1 MFRYF
6 AAFFAILTF
15 THSSGLAE
23 EVVLGLSQS
32 RVAITAN
39 FDGSEILIFGGVKRE
54 APPPT
59 GAPLEVVI
67 VIEGP
72 SVPLTVRRKAKK
84 YGIWINADSVSIS
97 SAPAF
102 YSVSTSA
109 PFNDAIN
116 HTEDLRHHISVPR
129 AIRSIGAA
137 SYVSDPEAFT
147 DAVIRIRQE
156 NGLYQF
162 NENAVQFEEQTLFRT
177 TVHLPSN
184 LTEGNYKTRI
194 FLTRNGNVVSH
205 FETTIGVH
213 KVGLEQFLYSLSHE
227 RPLIYGLL
235 SLAIAIAA
243 GWGASAF
250 FRMFGRS

>member
-6 AAFFAILTF
+6 AAVFALLTL
-15 THSSGLAE
+15 TCSAGSAE
-23 EVVLGLSQS
+23 EVVLGLSQD
-32 RVAITAN
+32 RVAITATFN
-39 FDGSEILIFGGVKRE
+39 GSEILIFGGVKRD
-54 APPPT
+54 APPPE

-72 SVPLTVRRKAKK
+72 SVPLTVRRKARR
-84 YGIWINADSVSIS
+84 YGIWVNVDSVSIS

-109 PFNDAIN
+109 PFNEAIN

-129 AIRSIGAA
+129 AIRSIGVA
-137 SYVSDPEAFT
+137 SYVDDPDTFT

-156 NGLYQF
+156 NKLYQF
-162 NENAVQFEEQTLFRT
+162 NENAVQFDEQTLFRT
-177 TVHLPSN
+177 TVRLPSN

-194 FLTRNGNVVSH
+194 FLTRDGNVVSH

-213 KVGLEQFLYSLSHE
+213 KVGLEQFLYSLSHT
-227 RPLIYGLL
+227 RPFIYGLL

-250 FRMFGRS
+250 FRMFRRT